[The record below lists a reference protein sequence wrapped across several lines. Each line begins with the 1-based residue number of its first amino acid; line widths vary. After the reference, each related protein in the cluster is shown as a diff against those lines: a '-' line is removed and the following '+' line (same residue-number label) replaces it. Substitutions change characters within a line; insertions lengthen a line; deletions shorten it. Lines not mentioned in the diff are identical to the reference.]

1 MDKTDEEKIISEAL
15 DILVTEISKIKITI
29 SHDTGDGR
37 LDSAVNED
45 SVVKNLCNIVAS
57 NDYFQD
63 NQLKIGTPN
72 INSNNNRTWY
82 DFSIESKVGSRN
94 DYFFPVNI
102 KITDLDGGG
111 ADNLSCKMG
120 IFYTLTGRLP
130 ANVNISNSIGWDS
143 FFKSTDA
150 HMAYDKHKDYY
161 FLVIDKRDSSRVF
174 WNSLRSLKSLVENG
188 NNLPFQC
195 VWKDN
200 IDRCERSYCSAR
212 HFILIHLKGS
222 IEKREKIGT
231 SFRKYLDKYIYS
243 YESKI
248 ANNITGALDE

>member
-72 INSNNNRTWY
+72 VNSNNNRTWY

-94 DYFFPVNI
+94 DYFF
-102 KITDLDGGG
+102 
-111 ADNLSCKMG
+111 
-120 IFYTLTGRLP
+120 
-130 ANVNISNSIGWDS
+130 
-143 FFKSTDA
+143 
-150 HMAYDKHKDYY
+150 
-161 FLVIDKRDSSRVF
+161 
-174 WNSLRSLKSLVENG
+174 
-188 NNLPFQC
+188 Q
-195 VWKDN
+195 
-200 IDRCERSYCSAR
+200 
-212 HFILIHLKGS
+212 
-222 IEKREKIGT
+222 
-231 SFRKYLDKYIYS
+231 
-243 YESKI
+243 
-248 ANNITGALDE
+248 